1 MPSASFSTRI
11 RESLP
16 STVAEMSFSPVITTA
31 PMRTG
36 IGLSSTG
43 KFAAGCVAL
52 MLGSALLAG
61 WMPLGFSIVTVFLFA
76 GPHNW
81 IEARYFLA
89 RMPGRW
95 GRLRLFFL
103 SALAGIVVLPASF
116 ALLPLLAR
124 TGQWHEQS
132 WTLAWGTWNS
142 LLVLWIALLI
152 HLRSRQN
159 PRRDWS
165 WTLPLALAMVS
176 LAWIAPAWW
185 GLALVCL
192 HPLMALWILDRE
204 LRRSRPEWRRTYH
217 KFLIALPFVL
227 GILCWRLKDMPSL
240 PGEDILT
247 QRITQ
252 HAGANTL
259 SGLSTHLLV
268 AVHTFLEMLH
278 YGVWLLVI
286 PLVGLGNA
294 VPWRVSQVPM
304 ARRSPRWRKGLQWF
318 LGAGAATVLL
328 LWTCFLADYPA
339 TRDVYFTLAMVHVL
353 AEVPFLLRAL

>member
-1 MPSASFSTRI
+1 
-11 RESLP
+11 
-16 STVAEMSFSPVITTA
+16 MSFSPGITTE
-31 PMRTG
+31 PMPAG
-36 IGLSSTG
+36 IRLSSSG
-43 KFAAGCVAL
+43 KFAAGCLAL
-52 MLGSALLAG
+52 MIGSAILAG

-95 GRLRLFFL
+95 GRLRTFFL
-103 SALAGIVVLPASF
+103 CALAGIVLLPAGF

-124 TGQWHEQS
+124 AWRWEEPGWN
-132 WTLAWGTWNS
+132 LAWGTWNS
-142 LLVLWIALLI
+142 LLVLWIALLVN
-152 HLRSRQN
+152 LRSRQN

-165 WTLPLALAMVS
+165 WTIPVALALVG

-185 GLALVCL
+185 GLSLVYL
-192 HPLMALWILDRE
+192 HPLMALWILGRE
-204 LRRSRPEWRRTYH
+204 IRRSRPQWRRTYH
-217 KFLIALPFVL
+217 KLLAFLPVVL
-227 GILCWRLKDMPSL
+227 GILCWRLQDMPSL
-240 PGEDILT
+240 PGEDLLT

-252 HAGANTL
+252 HAGGNIL
-259 SGLSTHLLV
+259 SGISTHLLV

-278 YGVWLLVI
+278 YGVWLLAI
-286 PLVGLGNA
+286 PLVGLRNA

-304 ARRSPRWRKGLQWF
+304 ARRSPAWKKGLQFF
-318 LGAGAATVLL
+318 LVIGAAAVLF
-328 LWTCFLADYPA
+328 LWAGFLADYPA